1 MPIRAAI
8 LFGMALVI
16 IGVMITTPWSAMAQR
31 NRSLSHDLTNPQALG
46 EMVAV
51 HDQRLNDTSESIKE
65 IKKMVEDYHLPETLQ
80 KLQDGQRE
88 TADAVAWLVRL
99 VFVGGGS
106 LIVFFI
112 SSGWKTLN
120 RRVAKASGSVAP

>member
-1 MPIRAAI
+1 MPIRAAM

-16 IGVMITTPWSAMAQR
+16 IGVMVTTPWSVMAQR
-31 NRSLSHDLTNPQALG
+31 SRSLSHDLTNPQALG

-65 IKKMVEDYHLPETLQ
+65 IKKMVEDFRLPERLQ
-80 KLQDGQRE
+80 KLEDGQRE
-88 TADAVAWLVRL
+88 TAAAVAWLVRL
-99 VFVGGGS
+99 VFAGGGS

-112 SSGWKTLN
+112 SSGWKALN
-120 RRVAKASGSVAP
+120 RRASGSAT